1 MEKSGIL
8 RFKPKTNNGQ
18 PQYYH
23 STEKGPPNDKGMSAK
38 RIITTDYVEQAK
50 IFISFGLAGLA
61 AQQPEMNNKFEA
73 MPYEQALMEEV
84 VTLRLQRD
92 LTSKATGKN

>member
-1 MEKSGIL
+1 
-8 RFKPKTNNGQ
+8 
-18 PQYYH
+18 
-23 STEKGPPNDKGMSAK
+23 MSAK